1 MGVVDATP
9 RFAQMKRRKEQ
20 NKMSKRLPG
29 VEISEAIPLMAYDE
43 SGETWVQF
51 QRPRRWEREQ
61 IAQIRAR
68 SVLEWDTDVRG
79 TVRQRDIVP
88 EDVLDSERV
97 GLCLV
102 DSNLC
107 DEEGTQLFVPGKT
120 CRAAKKPLT
129 EKTRDA
135 FYEAWHNLPDDVA
148 QEIIEALVA
157 WHPPFNWRNPGL
169 GED

>member
-1 MGVVDATP
+1 
-9 RFAQMKRRKEQ
+9 
-20 NKMSKRLPG
+20 MSKRLPSI
-29 VEISEAIPLMAYDE
+29 EISEAIPLTKYDE

-61 IAQIRAR
+61 ISQIRAR
-68 SVLEWDTDVRG
+68 SVLEWDTESQG

-97 GLCLV
+97 ALCLV

-107 DEEGTQLFVPGKT
+107 DEEGEQLFVGGKT
-120 CRAAKKPLT
+120 CRGTKKALSEKAK
-129 EKTRDA
+129 DG
-135 FYEAWHNLPDDVA
+135 FYSAWHNLPDDVA
-148 QEIIEALVA
+148 AEIIEKLVE
-157 WHPPFNWRNPGL
+157 WHPPFNWRNPKL